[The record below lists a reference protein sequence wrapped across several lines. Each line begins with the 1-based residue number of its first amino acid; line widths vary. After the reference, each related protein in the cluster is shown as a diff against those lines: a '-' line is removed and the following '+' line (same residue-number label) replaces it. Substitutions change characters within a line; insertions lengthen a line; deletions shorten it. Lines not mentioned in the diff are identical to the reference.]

1 MTAAKVL
8 VDHLS
13 QMSGAKLEIRPVGD
27 LGNAVVLNGV
37 VSAEAGKVDA
47 TIKSFI
53 FIGDSALAK
62 QAGFSSEGLEQGGI
76 LVKSDGNALAR
87 HNAENP
93 VNVPTS
99 TMSRAPVAAT
109 SNAISAPCSGAICMP
124 EMSPSAAVSAIR
136 AEATSSTGAEC
147 AIR

>member
-1 MTAAKVL
+1 MSHPYRVFLAVLLVGMISPMALATELLLIQDGKPMAVVVVPNGGDAGAGAAMTAAKVL

-76 LVKSDGNALAR
+76 LVKSDGNALAL
-87 HNAENP
+87 
-93 VNVPTS
+93 
-99 TMSRAPVAAT
+99 
-109 SNAISAPCSGAICMP
+109 IGSA
-124 EMSPSAAVSAIR
+124 
-136 AEATSSTGAEC
+136 
-147 AIR
+147 